1 MKRHLLT
8 IVFSLLVTAVLA
20 QDFSWVGVRGQPIVN
35 TVSLASIYGNET
47 ATVKLYYSSGGSV
60 YPTKM
65 QPAVIQAGLSLTVTI
80 SALQS
85 AALQNETFVEVVTN
99 GIRRYTGKLTIG
111 ETMPSS
117 GGSGSTSTVTW
128 NQILQKP
135 TSFPSTIADVVG
147 LSTALGLKINS
158 TEVYSKS
165 QSDSRFKAS
174 NYVPS
179 FAELTGKPNFF
190 SGNWFDLLNKPTIPS
205 SASQVGAWTKAESD
219 ARYVDLSSAQT
230 VTGKNIVATSLVSPY
245 VGIHNGGQLVVS
257 SGNGGSS
264 GGPAAFL
271 AAATGTNANGGY
283 VHIQGLYGG
292 VAYNA
297 PIVLQDQGGNVLI
310 GTTTNGSAKL
320 RVAGGSVDF
329 GGSLRV
335 GSDNPQ
341 TAANTVTSIDLGSDY
356 TPTTAEALKI
366 SLYKG
371 ANDSESYGFGVGPG
385 TLIHRAGNGQK
396 HLFQSGLTDIAYA
409 TPNGFGFRNT
419 TVGNRAAMAPS
430 TGFMINQ
437 TDSWPGTYRYNGS
450 VWERYLMTS
459 ETGNFTT
466 PGSATITNGISTSGV
481 VSIGSGIPS
490 LDNSAYKHILLGQGT
505 TLLSSTSSNV
515 TMIANNAYYN
525 SGFKHRENGVASLW
539 YMDATGS
546 LTYYISSSG
555 TKDGSVGGLTSRFS
569 IDPSGNITG
578 KPTASPSMSPTTS
591 ASVGMGT
598 SPSSIITNATTYGGG
613 EIYFTTGSSP
623 TTGKVMT
630 YTFNVTLNQAPH
642 VSLGAY
648 SDAAATD
655 FSRYRVKNITNS
667 GFEIWAVTAL
677 QAGTEYAFTFTM
689 TQ

>member
-1 MKRHLLT
+1 MKRNLLT

-20 QDFSWVGVRGQPIVN
+20 QDFSWVGVRGQPIIN
-35 TVSLASIYGNET
+35 TVPLASIYGNET

-65 QPAVIQAGLSLTVTI
+65 QPAVVQAGVSLTVTI
-80 SALQS
+80 SAVQS

-111 ETMPSS
+111 ETMPPG

-190 SGNWFDLLNKPTIPS
+190 SGNYFDLLNKPTIPT
-205 SASQVGAWTKAESD
+205 SASQVGAWTKTEAD

-230 VTGKNIVATSLVSPY
+230 VTGKNIVATSLVSSY
-245 VGIHNGGQLVVS
+245 VGVHNGGQFVAS
-257 SGNGGSS
+257 SGNGGS
-264 GGPAAFL
+264 GGGSAATII
-271 AAATGTNANGGY
+271 AATGTNANGGY
-283 VHIQGLYGG
+283 THIQGLYAG
-292 VAYNA
+292 VAYTA
-297 PIVLQDQGGNVLI
+297 PIVMQDQGGSVRI
-310 GTTTNGSAKL
+310 GSTTEVGSGYKLQVSGPGIFTGDLVIGAGAAQTARNDPTNFNLGNDYAPTTTEGLKAYLYRGS
-320 RVAGGSVDF
+320 S
-329 GGSLRV
+329 
-335 GSDNPQ
+335 
-341 TAANTVTSIDLGSDY
+341 Y
-356 TPTTAEALKI
+356 AEA
-366 SLYKG
+366 
-371 ANDSESYGFGVGPG
+371 YGFGIAPS
-385 TLIHRAGNGQK
+385 TLIHRAGSNAI
-396 HLFQSGLTDIAYA
+396 HLFQSGLTDIAYVTA
-409 TPNGFGFRNT
+409 NGFGFRNT
-419 TVGNRAAMAPS
+419 TAGNRNAMTPS

-450 VWERYLMTS
+450 VWERYLMST
-459 ETGNFTT
+459 EAGNVSI
-466 PGSATITNGISTSGV
+466 PGSLTVGGNVIQSSVLPGSLST
-481 VSIGSGIPS
+481 
-490 LDNSAYKHILLGQGT
+490 AYTQQHLGQSAVI
-505 TLLSSTSSNV
+505 LASLSSNDL
-515 TMIANNAYYN
+515 ILANNAYPI
-525 SGFKHRENGVASLW
+525 SGGGFKYKNDGPASLFFQS
-539 YMDATGS
+539 ASGS
-546 LTYYISSSG
+546 LYIFTAPSG
-555 TKDGSVGGLTSRFS
+555 IKDANATFTSRFS
-569 IDPSGNITG
+569 IDLAGNITA
-578 KPTASPSMSPTTS
+578 KPFASPGISPTTS

-613 EIYFTTGSSP
+613 EIYFTTG
-623 TTGKVMT
+623 TTPSVGKIMT
-630 YTFNVTLNQAPH
+630 YTFNVTLNQTPH
-642 VSLGAY
+642 ISLAAY

-655 FSRYRVKNITNS
+655 FSRYRVKNITTT

-677 QAGTEYAFTFTM
+677 QQNTEYAFTFTM